1 MSVDHQLRR
10 HAELLQLML
19 CKAVNQARN
28 VRAGGQG
35 LMNVE
40 RVLAAIRESGSEEE
54 TDFTD
59 GVHGMIEVIRESPP
73 SFLWWTCPAQVK
85 GLSTSRALA
94 SIRSSGTHS
103 TRFPQS
109 AKLLQTG

>member
-35 LMNVE
+35 LMNVK
-40 RVLAAIRESGSEEE
+40 RLLAAIRESGSEEE

-59 GVHGMIEVIRESPP
+59 EVQGMIEVIRESAPVFIVVDL
-73 SFLWWTCPAQVK
+73 SCLGERLVDVK
-85 GLSTSRALA
+85 GF
-94 SIRSSGTHS
+94 G
-103 TRFPQS
+103 FYQVF
-109 AKLLQTG
+109 